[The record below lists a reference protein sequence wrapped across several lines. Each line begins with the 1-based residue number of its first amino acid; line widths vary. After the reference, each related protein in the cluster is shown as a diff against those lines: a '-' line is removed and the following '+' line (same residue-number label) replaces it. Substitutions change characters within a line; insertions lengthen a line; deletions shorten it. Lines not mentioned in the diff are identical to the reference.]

1 MLGISILLL
10 LPNQKQ
16 KANKIKLSII
26 IVSWNVRR
34 DIINCLDSIY
44 DCHPS
49 KPFEIIVIDN
59 ASSDGSTQEIRK
71 QFPKVTCIANNQN
84 YGFAGANNQGTK
96 LAKGEYLLFL
106 NPDTIIHSEALDYL
120 VTFMDNNKDVGV
132 CGPKLLNEDGTTQRS
147 VRRFPS
153 YRGALYRFTLLKYF
167 KIFKN
172 SYQSWLMKDF
182 DHKSQR
188 DVDQLMG
195 AALLVRKS
203 IIDKI
208 DGFDENFFM
217 YYEEVDL
224 CYRVKQH
231 NWRIVFLPQV
241 CITHLGGRSSQ
252 QIPAAKR
259 IMMLRSLLKYF
270 RKNHGIG
277 TTTLFNCVF
286 KPGIILREVID
297 LTINISTYLFSLLFF
312 NKERRVKSG
321 KKIVNSAVF
330 FLRFVAILFKI

>member
-1 MLGISILLL
+1 M
-10 LPNQKQ
+10 
-16 KANKIKLSII
+16 KLSIV
-26 IVSWNVRR
+26 IVSWNVRQ

-44 DCHPS
+44 DSPSS

-59 ASSDGSTQEIRK
+59 ASSDRSTQEIRK

-84 YGFAGANNQGTK
+84 YGFTGANNQGIK

-106 NPDTIIHSEALDYL
+106 NPDTIMYSGSLDYL
-120 VTFMDNNKDVGV
+120 VTFMDNNKDVGA
-132 CGPKLLNEDGTTQRS
+132 CGPKLLNEDGSTQQSARE
-147 VRRFPS
+147 FPS
-153 YRGALYRFTLLKYF
+153 YRGALYRFTFLKYF
-167 KIFKN
+167 RIFKN
-172 SYQSWLMKDF
+172 SYRSWLMRDF

-208 DGFDENFFM
+208 SGFDESFFM

-224 CYRVKQH
+224 CYRIKQYG
-231 NWRIVFLPQV
+231 WRIVFLPQA

-277 TTTLFNCVF
+277 ITFLFNCVF
-286 KPGIILREVID
+286 KFLYYFLIK
-297 LTINISTYLFSLLFF
+297 
-312 NKERRVKSG
+312 KEG
-321 KKIVNSAVF
+321 
-330 FLRFVAILFKI
+330 